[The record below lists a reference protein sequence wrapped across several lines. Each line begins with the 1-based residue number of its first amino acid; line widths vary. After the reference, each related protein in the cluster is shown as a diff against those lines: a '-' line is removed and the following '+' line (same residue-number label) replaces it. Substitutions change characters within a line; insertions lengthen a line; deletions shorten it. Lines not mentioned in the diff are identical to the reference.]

1 MSFEAAIREQ
11 LEWVERIGLWL
22 EDERA
27 EKSLKVLNQYAKIIN
42 DVPIANRVQAKLQSR
57 LEYYEIMERV
67 KKDISNPA
75 KYEQIKDAIKK
86 LKEKGYETCEY
97 ARLESRIVSYM
108 GWYESQQILNEDRL
122 PPAPIDLLTRR
133 ASIQQRMI
141 PEEAFRLQLL
151 SARQELNIPEEVW
164 SESEGKVVAVEG
176 LRAKIR
182 TVLSESSPSLEE
194 VLELVRQGIRNG
206 LLFEEF

>member
-1 MSFEAAIREQ
+1 VSFETSIREQ

-75 KYEQIKDAIKK
+75 KY
-86 LKEKGYETCEY
+86 
-97 ARLESRIVSYM
+97 
-108 GWYESQQILNEDRL
+108 
-122 PPAPIDLLTRR
+122 
-133 ASIQQRMI
+133 
-141 PEEAFRLQLL
+141 
-151 SARQELNIPEEVW
+151 
-164 SESEGKVVAVEG
+164 
-176 LRAKIR
+176 
-182 TVLSESSPSLEE
+182 
-194 VLELVRQGIRNG
+194 
-206 LLFEEF
+206 

>member
-1 MSFEAAIREQ
+1 MSFETSIREQ

-75 KYEQIKDAIKK
+75 KY
-86 LKEKGYETCEY
+86 
-97 ARLESRIVSYM
+97 
-108 GWYESQQILNEDRL
+108 
-122 PPAPIDLLTRR
+122 
-133 ASIQQRMI
+133 
-141 PEEAFRLQLL
+141 
-151 SARQELNIPEEVW
+151 
-164 SESEGKVVAVEG
+164 
-176 LRAKIR
+176 
-182 TVLSESSPSLEE
+182 
-194 VLELVRQGIRNG
+194 
-206 LLFEEF
+206 